1 MKKNVLIIIG
11 LVIIDQII
19 KIAICNT
26 IGVSGERITIIP
38 NVLMLSYVE
47 NMGAAWGI
55 LNARLFLICVDIM
68 IIYAILK
75 LMLNKKYQFEKNAI
89 LGMSLILAGGFA
101 NLIDRIV
108 RGYVIDYIDITKLF
122 NYPVFNFADICIVIG
137 VILVFII
144 IIINTIKSQESINE
158 KV

>member
-1 MKKNVLIIIG
+1 
-11 LVIIDQII
+11 
-19 KIAICNT
+19 
-26 IGVSGERITIIP
+26 
-38 NVLMLSYVE
+38 
-47 NMGAAWGI
+47 
-55 LNARLFLICVDIM
+55 
-68 IIYAILK
+68 
-75 LMLNKKYQFEKNAI
+75 
-89 LGMSLILAGGFA
+89 MSLILAGGFA

>member
-1 MKKNVLIIIG
+1 M
-11 LVIIDQII
+11 Q
-19 KIAICNT
+19 
-26 IGVSGERITIIP
+26 P
-38 NVLMLSYVE
+38 PPQ
-47 NMGAAWGI
+47 
-55 LNARLFLICVDIM
+55 FLE
-68 IIYAILK
+68 
-75 LMLNKKYQFEKNAI
+75 LNKKYQFAKNAI

-144 IIINTIKSQESINE
+144 IIINTIKSQENINE